1 MGFQRYLNF
10 YGWEERFNNKDTH
23 YYLVHNSEKL
33 KTTQGPDGIMQRL
46 KMMQKDI

>member
-1 MGFQRYLNF
+1 MDGK
-10 YGWEERFNNKDTH
+10 KDLITNTH